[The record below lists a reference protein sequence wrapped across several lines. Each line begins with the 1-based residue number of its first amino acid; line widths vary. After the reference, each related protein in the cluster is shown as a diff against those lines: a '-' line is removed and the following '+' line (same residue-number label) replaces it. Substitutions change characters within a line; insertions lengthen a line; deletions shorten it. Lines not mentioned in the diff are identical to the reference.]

1 MPNVMLDQPP
11 CVLCGKT
18 HRVSGD
24 AGSVACQ
31 LCVALDNALLR
42 VGRTLPR
49 RYRYDNW
56 CERCGKN
63 CKGARCAKCR
73 LVVACSKC
81 GGDAHIGSANYGDDN
96 AKATCRKCG
105 WATKSVLSFD
115 CQQCGIRVE
124 RRKNGSH
131 DRGKFCSLKCA
142 NAFTADRQRKQVSVP
157 CDVCGTE
164 VMRKP
169 SDAARA
175 RSKSGERG
183 GSFCSK
189 KCYGLWRTARAAA
202 KPPKPPR
209 APRSRIFIKTCVVCG
224 SLFTARG
231 SRAKLCSAQCKI
243 DHAGVRVKDMY
254 RMATQFVDGRYV
266 GAQWRKALIEYLV
279 ERDGDKCG
287 ICKRRVDVTLKSG
300 TRGSRKGPSV
310 DHIIPRSLGGS
321 DGPENWRL
329 THWGCNQQRG
339 NRGGGEQLALVG

>member
-1 MPNVMLDQPP
+1 M
-11 CVLCGKT
+11 
-18 HRVSGD
+18 SE
-24 AGSVACQ
+24 
-31 LCVALDNALLR
+31 
-42 VGRTLPR
+42 RTLRCPSCDLKFVSR
-49 RYRYDNW
+49 RTDGARTHCYRCDPPSSAEVATRGTP
-56 CERCGKN
+56 CERCGRPCRSTRCSR
-63 CKGARCAKCR
+63 CK
-73 LVVACSKC
+73 VIVSCSKC
-81 GGDAHIGSANYGDDN
+81 GGDAQIGSAKYGDPS
-96 AKATCRKCG
+96 ASAVCRKCG
-105 WATKSVLSFD
+105 WAKRKVRKLR
-115 CQQCGIRVE
+115 CEQCGCDYETPDLRPS
-124 RRKNGSH
+124 RR
-131 DRGKFCSLKCA
+131 FCSLKCA

-175 RSKSGERG
+175 RSESGERG

-202 KPPKPPR
+202 KPPKPPT
-209 APRSRIFIKTCVVCG
+209 APRSRIYVKSCDVCG
-224 SLFTARG
+224 SLFTAR
-231 SRAKLCSAQCKI
+231 SAAAKRCSVQCKI
-243 DHAGVRVKDMY
+243 DHKGVRVKDMY